1 MDFERSDEQELLAE
15 SVSRF
20 LAERAPLAPYV
31 RDRIDDDR
39 GTTAAV
45 WQGLADLGVVGLLAP
60 EEHGGAGMGM
70 VDAAVVL
77 AAQGRFVHPG
87 PYTASA
93 IGAISVVDLA
103 GDDRDREAYLPQL
116 ACGATVGTVA
126 LWEPGLRAHWDEP
139 GTLAV
144 ADGD

>member
-20 LAERAPLAPYV
+20 LAERAPLSPYV
-31 RDRIDDDR
+31 RERIDDDR
-39 GTTAAV
+39 GTTVPV

-77 AAQGRFVHPG
+77 EAQGRFVHPG
-87 PYTASA
+87 PYRASA
-93 IGAISVVDLA
+93 IGANRPGRTA
-103 GDDRDREAYLPQL
+103 GVARDP
-116 ACGATVGTVA
+116 
-126 LWEPGLRAHWDEP
+126 
-139 GTLAV
+139 
-144 ADGD
+144 